1 MLGARI
7 VGEAMNGGIIEL
19 LTIEDI
25 FMERTFMVSLVQL
38 PKRDL
43 PLRGRLCKT
52 GNKYRWRF

>member
-25 FMERTFMVSLVQL
+25 FYGENFHGLIS
-38 PKRDL
+38 PIA
-43 PLRGRLCKT
+43 
-52 GNKYRWRF
+52 